1 MGNCSIFFNEIWKS
15 VSSWRYDNDAFP
27 SELKDMVRLCHLCTK
42 LISSD
47 LCVTLIIEIL
57 SLLHLL
63 LQPGSQLSAE
73 FAHENGIGT
82 HLLTT
87 GITHGGYKSIYSQW
101 HHKIGS
107 AAIGCLKSSKYMHTR
122 AAIIVLSHIEEPPF
136 NPQQWSPTKLE
147 NIGGREIG
155 CLVSR

>member
-1 MGNCSIFFNEIWKS
+1 MTIELIDNIINDVMVSLYCMMEDEVGNCSIFFNEIWKS
-15 VSSWRYDNDAFP
+15 VNSWRYDNDAFP

-87 GITHGGYKSIYSQW
+87 GITHDG
-101 HHKIGS
+101 
-107 AAIGCLKSSKYMHTR
+107 
-122 AAIIVLSHIEEPPF
+122 
-136 NPQQWSPTKLE
+136 
-147 NIGGREIG
+147 
-155 CLVSR
+155 